1 MIYICICDDEVEIT
15 NQLERVLFDIF
26 EKLNIEHEIDVL
38 SSGEKLYE
46 KMKTGKHYDLIFLDI
61 EFTSDTINGVEVG
74 QLIRD
79 VHSNHLVSIVYISW
93 KRNYALQLFDIQP
106 LNFLI
111 KPLED
116 DKVEDVVRK
125 YLKISGLWSGTLTF
139 KKGRD
144 TFKVPIRDIIYLE
157 NYERKVIIH
166 LSDGG
171 SEEFYGSLKEI
182 YEEYLKKYDFL
193 FIHASYAVNYDYITT
208 LQFDQVFLL
217 GQQESLP
224 ISKHRTIEVR
234 EHFYEIVKRR
244 KG

>member
-1 MIYICICDDEVEIT
+1 MILVCICDDEKEIT
-15 NQLERVLFDIF
+15 TDLERVLFHIF
-26 EKLNIEHEIDVL
+26 DKLNIEHEIDVL
-38 SSGEKLYE
+38 SSSEKLYQKME
-46 KMKTGKHYDLIFLDI
+46 KGTHYDLIFLDI

-79 VHSNHLVSIVYISW
+79 VHRNHLVSIVYISW
-93 KRNYALQLFDIQP
+93 KKNYALQLFDIQP

-111 KPLED
+111 KPLERE
-116 DKVEDVVRK
+116 KVEEVVRK
-125 YLKISGLWSGTLTF
+125 YLKITGLMSGTLIF

-144 TFKVPIRDIIYLE
+144 TFKVPIRDIVYLE

-166 LSDGG
+166 LSDGRT
-171 SEEFYGSLKEI
+171 EEFYGSLKEI
-182 YEEYLKKYDFL
+182 YEENLKKFDFL
-193 FIHASYAVNYDYITT
+193 FIHASYAINYDYVTT

-217 GQQESLP
+217 GRQKSLP
-224 ISKHRTIEVR
+224 ISKHRAIEVR

>member
-1 MIYICICDDEVEIT
+1 MIHVCICDDEIEIT
-15 NQLERVLFDIF
+15 TELERVLFNIF
-26 EKLNIEHEIDVL
+26 EKLNIEHEIDVF
-38 SSGEKLYE
+38 SSSEKLYQ
-46 KMKTGKHYDLIFLDI
+46 KMETGTHYDLIFLDI

-93 KRNYALQLFDIQP
+93 KKNYALQLFDIQP

-111 KPLED
+111 KPLAYE
-116 DKVEDVVRK
+116 KVEEVVRR
-125 YLKISGLWSGTLTF
+125 YLKIAGLMSGTLTY

-171 SEEFYGSLKEI
+171 TEEFYGSLKEI
-182 YEEYLKKYDFL
+182 YEEDLKRFDFL
-193 FIHASYAVNYDYITT
+193 FIHASYAVNYDYVTT

-217 GQQESLP
+217 GREESLP
-224 ISKHRTIEVR
+224 ISKHRAIEVR
-234 EHFYEIVKRR
+234 GHFFEIVKRR